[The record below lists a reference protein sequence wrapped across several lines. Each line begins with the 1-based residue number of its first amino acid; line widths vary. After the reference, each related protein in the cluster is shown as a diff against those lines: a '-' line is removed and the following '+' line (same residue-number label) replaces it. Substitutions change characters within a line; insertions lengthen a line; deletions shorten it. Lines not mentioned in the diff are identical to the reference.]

1 MTPEFN
7 LIQKFFTPKQTQA
20 DLGIGDDAA
29 LIRVTEG
36 HQLAISVDMLVAGTH
51 FLHDCSPYLIGWKS
65 LAVNISDMAAMGAQ
79 PKWATLS
86 LALPEINEAWLAEF
100 SRGFFACADAY
111 KVDLIG
117 GDTTRGPLTVN
128 VTIMGETPHGKA
140 LKRSGADVGDEIW
153 VSGPLGEAALALA
166 GMQGRVKLTEKEL
179 DTCRQALEQPQPR
192 VALGLKLRD
201 IATSAIDISDGL
213 LADLG
218 HILETSGVGAD
229 IHLNLIPRSEIVGH
243 HLHENQMQ
251 VENPGRAKNQVR
263 IKNQVQTMILAGGD
277 DYELCFTAPAN
288 RHDEI
293 SSLGELLALPM
304 ACIGTIT
311 SGRNLLVRDAN
322 EEILNI
328 NETGF
333 DHFA

>member
-140 LKRSGADVGDEIW
+140 LKRSGAHIGDEIW

-166 GMQGRVKLTEKEL
+166 AMQGRVKLTEKEL

-229 IHLNLIPRSEIVGH
+229 IHFNLIPRSEIVGH

-251 VENPGRAKNQVR
+251 VEN
-263 IKNQVQTMILAGGD
+263 QVQTMILAGGD
-277 DYELCFTAPAN
+277 DYELGFTAPAN

-293 SSLGELLALPM
+293 SSLSEQLALPL

-322 EEILNI
+322 EAILNI
-328 NETGF
+328 NETGY